1 LKLLRIGAWVS
12 GAIAVASIAF
22 LAVGYFLPST
32 WDASAE
38 AWIDAPVEAVYP
50 WVHGADGWIAWTPVP
65 DEGVERF
72 GPEAGSGSGYR
83 WDDPAFGDGTFTI
96 TAGAPPLKVAY
107 EVEVEGGR
115 ILIQGRLDLE
125 PEGSGTRVRW
135 MESGDFGRNP
145 MLGYMAGR
153 METLQGEQLRQSLET
168 LRILVESGTDGA
180 ASAPDPE
187 LSPAPPG

>member
-1 LKLLRIGAWVS
+1 VKLLRIGAWVS
-12 GAIAVASIAF
+12 GAIAAASIGF

-32 WDASAE
+32 WDTGAE

-50 WVHGADGWIAWTPVP
+50 WIHGAGGWLAWTPVP
-65 DEGVERF
+65 DAGVERF

-83 WDDPAFGDGTFTI
+83 WDDPAFGAGVFTI

-115 ILIQGRLDLE
+115 IRIQGRVDLE

-135 MESGDFGRNP
+135 SESGDFGRNP

-153 METLQGEQLRQSLET
+153 MESLQGEQLRQSLEV
-168 LRILVESGTDGA
+168 LRGLVEDGA
-180 ASAPDPE
+180 DADETAPGARLSPDP
-187 LSPAPPG
+187 PG